1 VISQAIQGN
10 PISADMVGRAGPR
23 EAGQYRTEL
32 NVMQMGKIALRP
44 SPRAALPPARKPS
57 GLAGLFPG

>member
-1 VISQAIQGN
+1 
-10 PISADMVGRAGPR
+10 MVGRAGPR